1 MPSSILPFRQPPS
14 RQETLARVHGIATNT
29 SRILWSEHARERM
42 DEREISAR
50 EALVAIREGQI
61 DGRIVPDGDDGWKA
75 TLRRRHAGRTVR
87 VGVAISDDDDLV
99 VITVM

>member
-1 MPSSILPFRQPPS
+1 
-14 RQETLARVHGIATNT
+14 
-29 SRILWSEHARERM
+29 M

-61 DGRIVPDGDDGWKA
+61 DGRIVPDGWKA

-87 VGVAISDDDDLV
+87 VVVAISDDDDLV